1 MSPGGRAVTSP
12 TRLLYVIF
20 GTPYGGRAWDPTAR
34 LLNPGNPTSS
44 IQQNIVME
52 CGSLRSQT
60 DFRILESQIG
70 VLTDLLLCGWDL
82 STSEAAYT
90 AVAGSSSSQSY
101 SSSRSPVA
109 VQNIFEP
116 L

>member
-1 MSPGGRAVTSP
+1 MGM
-12 TRLLYVIF
+12 
-20 GTPYGGRAWDPTAR
+20 GTPLTAR
-34 LLNPGNPTSS
+34 LRNPGNPTSS
-44 IQQNIVME
+44 IQQSIVNGMRIPF
-52 CGSLRSQT
+52 RSQT

-82 STSEAAYT
+82 STSEAAAYT
-90 AVAGSSSSQSY
+90 AVAGSSSSQLY
-101 SSSRSPVA
+101 SSRLFSSGT